1 MYAITDVVV
10 CAHGKSLKMRY
21 KFSSDNCNEY
31 NDIWNIGNI
40 HHVIDR
46 GIIKNNQLLVNYI
59 IIIAPSLAH
68 TQQLINIFF
77 SQTQLINMTD
87 V

>member
-1 MYAITDVVV
+1 MSSCVPMVNLSKCAKNSVAIIV
-10 CAHGKSLKMRY
+10 M
-21 KFSSDNCNEY
+21 N

-46 GIIKNNQLLVNYI
+46 GIIKNNQLLVNYYYYYR
-59 IIIAPSLAH
+59 PSLAH

>member
-21 KFSSDNCNEY
+21 KFSIAIIVMN

-46 GIIKNNQLLVNYI
+46 GIIKNNQLLVNYYYYR
-59 IIIAPSLAH
+59 PSLAH

-77 SQTQLINMTD
+77 SQTQLINMND

>member
-21 KFSSDNCNEY
+21 KFSIAIIVMN

-46 GIIKNNQLLVNYI
+46 GIIKNNQLLVNYYYYR
-59 IIIAPSLAH
+59 P
-68 TQQLINIFF
+68 LIGPHP
-77 SQTQLINMTD
+77 TTD
-87 V
+87 KHILLTNSTDQYD